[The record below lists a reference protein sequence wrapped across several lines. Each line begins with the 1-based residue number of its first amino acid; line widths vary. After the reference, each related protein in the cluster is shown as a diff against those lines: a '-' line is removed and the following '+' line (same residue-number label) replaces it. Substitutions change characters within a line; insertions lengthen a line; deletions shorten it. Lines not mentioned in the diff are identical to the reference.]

1 MEHSKFIYLV
11 NMCQHRECT
20 MVLFM
25 EHNDANWILDF
36 GATTHVTRN
45 PRLLDEVKPHIGS
58 PSRIK
63 LVFTRMLR
71 SYKGSV

>member
-1 MEHSKFIYLV
+1 
-11 NMCQHRECT
+11 
-20 MVLFM
+20 M